1 MCAAPIVSAVPTS
14 ADYECVVSNYIEN
27 LILVKYDVTMLRS
40 IDTAPFSCQIQYR
53 TSSLNCIV
61 TGIDASF
68 HKNRHHAAENPG
80 GHTQH
85 F

>member
-1 MCAAPIVSAVPTS
+1 MF
-14 ADYECVVSNYIEN
+14 
-27 LILVKYDVTMLRS
+27 RS

-53 TSSLNCIV
+53 TSSLNYIV